1 MKLVTL
7 YIDPVDAA
15 EANERLRQ
23 AGVMTRMTMVD
34 PHNIKPSKSGAERI
48 GLSVVFDD
56 QFDDA
61 VQLLENPHHV
71 PQRKISLAEMNEIDS
86 TGEEGLAGL
95 RAGLMQKATTMILAA
110 CLLGLIV
117 YSVISF
123 FI

>member
-48 GLSVVFDD
+48 GLSVVFD
-56 QFDDA
+56 DDA

>member
-7 YIDPVDAA
+7 YIDPIDAA

-23 AGVMTRMTMVD
+23 AGVMTRITMVD

-71 PQRKISLAEMNEIDS
+71 PKRIITPAEMNEIES
-86 TGEEGLAGL
+86 AEQKSLLKPGMGILE
-95 RAGLMQKATTMILAA
+95 KATIAIFAA
-110 CLLGLIV
+110 CLVGLIV
-117 YSVISF
+117 YFAISF